1 MESTTVAT
9 IETHFGGIEDPR
21 MVRKTDHPLLNIL
34 VITICGTLCGAND
47 WVAIET
53 FGNAQYEWLSQFLD
67 LAKGI
72 PSHDTLGRVFALL
85 DPEQFCQAFLSWM
98 QAVAKVT
105 EGELVALDGKQLR
118 GSHDGALGKE
128 AIWMVSAWAESNGL
142 VLGQRKVDEKSNEIT
157 AIPRLLEMLALRG
170 CIVTIDAMGCQ
181 TNIAEQ
187 IVAQEADYVL
197 SLKGNQGQLHE
208 DVRQMFAY
216 FEKIA
221 FADIAHDYH
230 RTVNKGHGR
239 LEIRECW
246 SFDPHQWADYFRT
259 LSKWQGL
266 QSVAMVRARRQIG
279 EKVEE
284 EVRFFISSLAADAR
298 QLLWAVRRHWGIEN
312 ELHWLLDVAFGEDH
326 SRVRQGFASEN
337 LAVIRHLVLNL
348 LKQEKTAKCGIENKR
363 LRCGWDP
370 DYRQQV
376 LQGLS
381 SLC

>member
-1 MESTTVAT
+1 V
-9 IETHFGGIEDPR
+9 
-21 MVRKTDHPLLNIL
+21 
-34 VITICGTLCGAND
+34 
-47 WVAIET
+47 
-53 FGNAQYEWLSQFLD
+53 
-67 LAKGI
+67 
-72 PSHDTLGRVFALL
+72 L

-98 QAVAKVT
+98 QAVAEVT
-105 EGELVALDGKQLR
+105 GGELIALDGKQLR
-118 GSHDGALGKE
+118 GSHDGVLDKE

-157 AIPRLLEMLALRG
+157 AIPQLLEMLALRG

-181 TNIAEQ
+181 TDIAEQ

-197 SLKGNQGQLHE
+197 SLKGNQGKLHK
-208 DVRQMFAY
+208 DVAQMFAY
-216 FEKIA
+216 FEKIE
-221 FADIAHDYH
+221 FADIEHDYH
-230 RTVNKGHGR
+230 RTVDKGHGR

-246 SFDPHQWADYFRT
+246 SFDPRQWADYFRT
-259 LSKWQGL
+259 LSKWRGL

-279 EKVEE
+279 EKVQEE
-284 EVRFFISSLAADAR
+284 ARFFISSLASDAQ

-312 ELHWLLDVAFGEDH
+312 ELHWLLDVAFREDH

-363 LRCGWDP
+363 LRCGWDIV
-370 DYRQQV
+370 YRQKV
-376 LQGLS
+376 LQSLS